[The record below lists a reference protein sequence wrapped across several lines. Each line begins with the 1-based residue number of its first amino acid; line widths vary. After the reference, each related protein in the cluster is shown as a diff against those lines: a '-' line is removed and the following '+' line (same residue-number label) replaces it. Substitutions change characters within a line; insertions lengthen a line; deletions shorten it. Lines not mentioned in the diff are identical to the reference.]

1 MEVKEKLLEH
11 KERELDV
18 ALSALSATTAQ
29 IDEVKQETARTWDEM
44 TARCLTGNELSV
56 LVGCLAGL
64 DARRACLTDEKSTI
78 ENRIRMV
85 RTELYDLEIELKMLE
100 KLRSKTLQMIKKTRM
115 KKEQKQMDEIALRAE
130 AQ

>member
-1 MEVKEKLLEH
+1 
-11 KERELDV
+11 
-18 ALSALSATTAQ
+18 
-29 IDEVKQETARTWDEM
+29 VKQETARTCGEL

-64 DARRACLTDEKSTI
+64 DTRKAGLNHEKSTI
-78 ENRIRMV
+78 ESRIKIV

-100 KLRSKTLQMIKKTRM
+100 KLKSKALQMIRKTRN
-115 KKEQKQMDEIALRAE
+115 KKEQKRMDEIAQRVE